1 MYPAAAGQGL
11 YEASTTRKAVLGSM
25 MSFDTDHGVVEA
37 IYVSNN
43 NAASIAAGLAVGEAY
58 DVDGGAYGVDTAAL
72 NNVSAAR
79 ARGVVQG
86 VLCAWVQGTAT
97 SLGGAGYAWAAY
109 KGPITNAWL
118 AASVVSNA
126 TSHVTVNSLG
136 QLALQATS
144 QGSVVS
150 ILGPDAIIGILGA
163 SDSTVSRA
171 SGTSG
176 VAALYVQ
183 LLWR

>member
-1 MYPAAAGQGL
+1 MYPAAPGQDL
-11 YEASTTRKAVLGSM
+11 YAASTVQQYALGTM
-25 MSFDTDHGVVEA
+25 AQFNTAHGVVEA
-37 IYVSNN
+37 CYVKNL
-43 NAASIAAGLAVGEAY
+43 NAASIAAGMAVGESY

-79 ARGVVQG
+79 APGIVQG
-86 VLCAWVQGTAT
+86 VICASMQGTAT
-97 SLGGAGYAWAAY
+97 SLGGGGYAWAARR
-109 KGPITNAWL
+109 GPITNAWL

-126 TSHVTVNSLG
+126 SSLVTVNSLA
-136 QLALQATS
+136 QLALAATS

-150 ILGPDAIIGILGA
+150 ILGPMVIGVLGA
-163 SDSTVSRA
+163 TDSTISRA

-176 VAALYVQ
+176 VAGMYVQ